1 MTIHRKITLGEE
13 RNYFILSRNITV
25 ILSENYNKMVFF
37 YDDDIVVTI
46 KANNE
51 AFRKKDNQIAMIFKI
66 IYRFDKWKHNGKHDY
81 THKIGPFD

>member
-13 RNYFILSRNITV
+13 HNYFILSRTVTV

-37 YDDDIVVTI
+37 YDDDIVVTL

-51 AFRKKDNQIAMIFKI
+51 AFRKKDTQITMIFKI
-66 IYRFDKWKHNGKHDY
+66 IYRFDSWAKKDN
-81 THKIGPFD
+81 TLKIGPFD